1 MRAHDNSWIFVILA
15 LALLI
20 LPVAAFGELS
30 PLNISISHPIEG
42 DSFYSHKISMSFS
55 FNETGNFSCAA
66 QIYCNN
72 SINSYSSFTAD
83 SLQQNSVVLQAENCS
98 YASYE
103 ANISCSNE
111 NYSGSSET
119 VMFYIFETPII
130 TFINPDDSAI
140 INSSEENF
148 GYSIDPDSESL
159 IKNCSLYI
167 DENESAISSSVH
179 NGTNYFDYNLSEGY
193 HSWKVSCVLIGLAG
207 ETIESEERELF
218 VDYSAPFL
226 ILLSPILPAYD
237 QQEIPLIVN
246 ATDAFSQVLSCT
258 ALGLPTLSSFEIQNS
273 SVYESN
279 LSVPPG
285 NYAFNITCLDLANN
299 SAYMSGSFERINFSV
314 ATDNVTYLPNQN
326 VFITVN
332 APQSSRVNLT
342 VSRENTSVSSL
353 TSPPYPITYVFASTS
368 RLGNYSISAMLS
380 YANITFYRNTSF
392 AVSNPNNLSVSI
404 DSNASVAEAGAP
416 IRFSSNVSGNI
427 NAVSYAWDF
436 NSDGITD
443 SISPNPIYAY
453 TLPGTYHA
461 ALTVND
467 SYSAASAGKN
477 ITVLGRFSITVIAKD
492 TLGAPL
498 IANITLGN
506 TSIISNSTGV
516 SVFQN
521 VLGGTYALN
530 ATADGYYPY
539 SNTAAISENQNIT
552 IYLSSLPLI
561 PIVQISSPE
570 NGLQLSSSSLDFTF
584 KVLHNY
590 TTNCTFYSNEGGNW
604 WAALS
609 NISEVQ
615 KGIDYSIAAENLTTG
630 DYTFKIVCKDRF
642 GNSGF
647 AQVSVSANIIAAPA
661 EPSYPEMDAAEQALS
676 EKQAYY
682 DSIGPQELEAANL
695 LGITGT
701 TGMLSDAQDRLSRAR
716 RDLSDLAFSR
726 QSDEQIAARK
736 REIISDAVS
745 HVDSIP
751 DSIDVLGSSEFVK
764 YPKESELLNIA
775 SAFISAKG
783 LKIDERTFLRA
794 NSGLQQLF
802 SIDTKAFSVVLYRNG
817 IEQDVSIV
825 SHAINLNSS
834 ISNND
839 SVLSNLALVLY
850 IPKNVTDSASKV
862 NFTGNLEN
870 SNVLRDDPI
879 IELPVAENITY
890 TIGGSFDVQNANS
903 ISILLV
909 QKSATVSIPGITGFA
924 VSERTAIWPFNY
936 FSGRLGSSLGLQILV
951 LLLLITVYVG
961 YTVKPEI
968 ITKPVAAIKGA
979 VSGKR
984 GTLRAERYPQIQ
996 QFQQNAY
1003 PGLQKP
1009 AGEYQMHYPS
1019 PLRYENAANQQ
1030 PYYSLGAVA
1039 QQQKLPA
1046 ALGMQYS
1053 YVASSLQRAR
1063 HLIEENSYDDAA
1075 SAYYELRLIY
1085 TTMPESIR
1093 AMLYPQMIALFHQ
1106 LNLCYVKGLLS
1117 SAKSLIASEDYKS
1130 AALIYEKIEKAYRIL
1145 PKELKYHV
1153 FMDCFDVITKLER
1166 NKEMLSENQKAP
1178 LKKTGISGK
1187 GKRGRLK
1194 SRRK

>member
-1 MRAHDNSWIFVILA
+1 MRARDNSWIFGILA

-20 LPVAAFGELS
+20 FPVAAFGEFS

-42 DSFYSHKISMSFS
+42 DSFYSHEINLSFS

-83 SLQQNSVVLQAENCS
+83 ALQQNSVVLQAENCS

-130 TFINPDDSAI
+130 TLINPDDSAI
-140 INSSEENF
+140 INLSEENF
-148 GYSIDPDSESL
+148 GYSIDPGSESL

-167 DENESAISSSVH
+167 DENESAVSFLVH
-179 NGTNYFDYNLSEGY
+179 NGTNYFDYNISEGY
-193 HSWKVSCVLIGLAG
+193 HSWKISCILIGSAG

-237 QQEIPLIVN
+237 RQEIPLIVN

-285 NYAFNITCLDLANN
+285 NYAFNITCFDIANN
-299 SAYMSGSFERINFSV
+299 SASISGSFERINFSV
-314 ATDNVTYLPNQN
+314 STDNTTYLPNQN

-342 VSRENTSVSSL
+342 VSNANTSVSSL

-368 RLGNYSISAMLS
+368 KLGNYSILAILS
-380 YANITFYRNTSF
+380 YDNVTFYRNASF

-404 DSNASVAEAGAP
+404 DSNASVAEAGVP

-506 TSIISNSTGV
+506 TSIISNSTGAA
-516 SVFQN
+516 VFQN
-521 VLGGTYALN
+521 VLEGTYALN

-539 SNTAAISENQNIT
+539 SNTAAISANQNIT

-561 PIVQISSPE
+561 PIVQISFPQDGS
-570 NGLQLSSSSLDFTF
+570 QLSLSSIDFTF

-590 TTNCTFYSNEGGNW
+590 TTNCTLYSNEGGNW

-630 DYTFKIVCKDRF
+630 NYTFKIVCKDRF
-642 GNSGF
+642 GNSGSG
-647 AQVSVSANIIAAPA
+647 QVSLSANIIAAPA
-661 EPSYPEMDAAEQALS
+661 EPSYPELDSAEQALS
-676 EKQAYY
+676 DKQAYY
-682 DSIGPQELEAANL
+682 DSIGPVQLEAANL
-695 LGITGT
+695 LGISGA
-701 TGMLSDAQDRLSRAR
+701 LSDAQNRLSRAR
-716 RDLSDLAFSR
+716 RDLSDLVYSR
-726 QSDEQIAARK
+726 QTPEQIEARK
-736 REIISDAVS
+736 NQIISDAVA

-751 DSIDVLGSSEFVK
+751 YSIDVLSSSEFVK

-783 LKIDERTFLRA
+783 LNVDQRTFLRA

-802 SIDTKAFSVVLYRNG
+802 SIDTKAFRVVLHYNSS
-817 IEQDVSIV
+817 EQEVSIV
-825 SHAINLNSS
+825 SHAITLNSS

-850 IPKNVTDSASKV
+850 IPKNITDSASKV

-879 IELPVAENITY
+879 IELPVIENITY
-890 TIGGSFDVQNANS
+890 AIGGSFDVQNANS
-903 ISILLV
+903 ISISLV

-936 FSGRLGSSLGLQILV
+936 FSGKLGSSLGLQIFL

-979 VSGKR
+979 ISGKM
-984 GTLRAERYPQIQ
+984 GTLRAERYPPTQKLHPA
-996 QFQQNAY
+996 AY
-1003 PGLQKP
+1003 SELQKP
-1009 AGEYQMHYPS
+1009 AGESQMSYTS
-1019 PLRYENAANQQ
+1019 PLIYGNAANQQ
-1030 PYYSLGAVA
+1030 PYYSLGAIA

-1053 YVASSLQRAR
+1053 YAASSVQRAR
-1063 HLIEENSYDDAA
+1063 HFIEENNYDDAA

-1085 TTMPESIR
+1085 GTMPDNIR
-1093 AMLYPQMIALFHQ
+1093 AMLYPQMITLFHQ
-1106 LNLCYVKGLLS
+1106 LNLCYVKGLLY

-1178 LKKTGISGK
+1178 LKKTRISGK

-1194 SRRK
+1194 FRRK